1 MVNENMNKE
10 NVHSAILENLNER
23 IQSLNSI
30 LKDTFQ
36 ATAEDSKSSAGD
48 KHETGVA
55 MAQLE
60 QEKLTKQINEFLLL
74 KEALFKINP
83 AKVHTKIE
91 VGSLVETNNG
101 WYYFS
106 VGLGAVKMNETT
118 IFAMNPLAP
127 IGTLLNGKT
136 KGEKVVFNGKTTE
149 ILNVL

>member
-10 NVHSAILENLNER
+10 NVHRAILENVNER

-74 KEALFKINP
+74 KEALLKINP
-83 AKVHTKIE
+83 SKVHTKIE

-127 IGTLLNGKT
+127 IGTLLNGKM
-136 KGEKVVFNGKTTE
+136 KGEQVAFNGKTTK

>member
-1 MVNENMNKE
+1 MNKE

-74 KEALFKINP
+74 KEALLKINP

-127 IGTLLNGKT
+127 IGTLLSGKT

>member
-1 MVNENMNKE
+1 MNKE
-10 NVHSAILENLNER
+10 KVHSAILENVNER

-74 KEALFKINP
+74 KEALLKINP
-83 AKVHTKIE
+83 SKVHTKIE

-106 VGLGAVKMNETT
+106 VGLGAVKMNQTN

-127 IGTLLNGKT
+127 IGTLLNGKM
-136 KGEKVVFNGKTTE
+136 KGEQVVFNGKTTK

>member
-1 MVNENMNKE
+1 MNKE
-10 NVHSAILENLNER
+10 KVHSAILENVNER

-74 KEALFKINP
+74 KEALLKVNP
-83 AKVHTKIE
+83 SKVHTKIE

-127 IGTLLNGKT
+127 IGTLLSGKT

-149 ILNVL
+149 ILNVI

>member
-1 MVNENMNKE
+1 MNKE
-10 NVHSAILENLNER
+10 KVHSAILENVNER

-74 KEALFKINP
+74 KESLLKINP
-83 AKVHTKIE
+83 SKVHTKIE

-127 IGTLLNGKT
+127 IGTLLNGKM
-136 KGEKVVFNGKTTE
+136 KGEQVVFNGKTTE

>member
-10 NVHSAILENLNER
+10 NVHRAILENVNER
-23 IQSLNSI
+23 IQSLNLI
-30 LKDTFQ
+30 LKDTFH

-74 KEALFKINP
+74 KEALLKINP
-83 AKVHTKIE
+83 SKVHTKIE
-91 VGSLVETNNG
+91 IGSLVETNNG
-101 WYYFS
+101 WYYLS
-106 VGLGAVKMNETT
+106 IGLGAVKIEETI

-127 IGTLLNGKT
+127 IGLLLNGKS
-136 KGEKVVFNGKTTE
+136 KGESVIFNGVSTVIKS
-149 ILNVL
+149 VY

>member
-1 MVNENMNKE
+1 MNKE
-10 NVHSAILENLNER
+10 KVHSAILENVNER

-74 KEALFKINP
+74 KEALLKINP
-83 AKVHTKIE
+83 SKVHTKIE

-118 IFAMNPLAP
+118 IFAMNALAP
-127 IGTLLNGKT
+127 IGTLLNGKM
-136 KGEKVVFNGKTTE
+136 KGEQVVFNGKTTE
-149 ILNVL
+149 ILNVF

>member
-1 MVNENMNKE
+1 MNKE
-10 NVHSAILENLNER
+10 KVHSAILENVNER

-74 KEALFKINP
+74 KEALLKINP
-83 AKVHTKIE
+83 CKVHTKIE

-106 VGLGAVKMNETT
+106 VGLGAVKMNGTT

-127 IGTLLNGKT
+127 IGTLLNGKM
-136 KGEKVVFNGKTTE
+136 KGEQIVFNGKTTE

>member
-1 MVNENMNKE
+1 MNKE

-74 KEALFKINP
+74 KEALLKINP

-91 VGSLVETNNG
+91 VGSF
-101 WYYFS
+101 Y
-106 VGLGAVKMNETT
+106 
-118 IFAMNPLAP
+118 
-127 IGTLLNGKT
+127 
-136 KGEKVVFNGKTTE
+136 
-149 ILNVL
+149 

>member
-10 NVHSAILENLNER
+10 NVHRAILENVNER
-23 IQSLNSI
+23 IKSLNSI
-30 LKDTFQ
+30 LKDTFH

-74 KEALFKINP
+74 KEALLKINP
-83 AKVHTKIE
+83 SKVHTKIE

-127 IGTLLNGKT
+127 IGTLLNGKM
-136 KGEKVVFNGKTTE
+136 KGEQVVFNGKTTK